1 MVDLEPVKY
10 QKRTNIGEHN
20 QIVDKVNEIIT
31 VMNDSDLEGLTGIS
45 DRVDTLETEMETAQT
60 DITGLDT
67 RLDTV
72 ESDIQGIDTEITGL
86 NEHVVNSVEVSKG
99 AATGQISVSVGF
111 ESAEPVS
118 GSGSVNLSDVAK
130 ASTLAFAPSADSVAI
145 SLGVVEGTPK
155 TTNLP
160 VASATQAGVLKA
172 SDYAK
177 IGEPY
182 ELPIASA
189 DTLGGIKVG
198 ANLSITPEG
207 VLSASGGGG
216 GAGEITSVV
225 VESSDLGLTVGVNG
239 VNSDPEPVK
248 YLDAETMVVGTESP
262 PASGNFVSGIKMGGG
277 FGNDVVIGAN
287 VPSVGGSPT
296 LRISGGD
303 YDAITRVDILNVDGL
318 EVKNNSNR
326 LAVGGSNL
334 ALASEIP
341 DTSGFLTKTDA
352 DADYQPKGS
361 YLTSVP
367 VAGSAIGGVK
377 NGGNVVVDGS
387 GNMNVTIP
395 DVSGFITETEADSKY
410 QPKGNYLTSV
420 PVAGS
425 AIGGVKNGGNVVVD
439 GSGNMNVTIPD
450 VSGFITET
458 EADSKYQPK
467 GSYLTSVPIG
477 GASIGGVKNGG
488 NVTINADGTMNA
500 KASGGLTR
508 TVIAFD
514 GKDDFLNKF
523 ESCANYDMI
532 EFEVLGNHQYVINQN
547 SVFTVLKRETITPVL
562 SGNGPLISQ
571 DDNIYYTVVYIEVNT
586 AANIIYIN
594 YFDSKNQ
601 QIYSVAL
608 TSSDSLVCYGNII
621 HYE

>member
-20 QIVDKVNEIIT
+20 QIVDKVNEVIT
-31 VMNDSDLEGLTGIS
+31 VINDSDLEGLTGIS

-72 ESDIQGIDTEITGL
+72 ESNIQGIDTEITGL

-111 ESAEPVS
+111 ESADPVS

-130 ASTLAFAPSADSVAI
+130 ASTLAFTPSADGVAI

-160 VASATQAGVLKA
+160 VASASQAGVLKA

-216 GAGEITSVV
+216 GAGEITNVV

-239 VNSDPEPVK
+239 VNSDPEPVA

-326 LAVGGSNL
+326 LAVGGNNL

-410 QPKGNYLTSV
+410 QPKG
-420 PVAGS
+420 
-425 AIGGVKNGGNVVVD
+425 
-439 GSGNMNVTIPD
+439 
-450 VSGFITET
+450 
-458 EADSKYQPK
+458 
-467 GSYLTSVPIG
+467 SYLTSVPIG
-477 GASIGGVKNGG
+477 GTAIGGVKNGG
-488 NVTINADGTMNA
+488 SVTINADGTMNV

-508 TVIAFD
+508 TIVPFNGYADFASKMETTNVYDEIMFTFLGSAQSSITNYTIFKIL
-514 GKDDFLNKF
+514 GKTPNGFL
-523 ESCANYDMI
+523 S
-532 EFEVLGNHQYVINQN
+532 GGGVINVASKDYPICYASYLSYGGDISI
-547 SVFTVLKRETITPVL
+547 SVYYFNDILKNARFDESSISSIT
-562 SGNGPLISQ
+562 
-571 DDNIYYTVVYIEVNT
+571 
-586 AANIIYIN
+586 
-594 YFDSKNQ
+594 
-601 QIYSVAL
+601 
-608 TSSDSLVCYGNII
+608 GNII
-621 HYE
+621 KYS

>member
-1 MVDLEPVKY
+1 MVELEPVKY

-20 QIVDKVNEIIT
+20 QIVDKVNEVIT
-31 VMNDSDLEGLTGIS
+31 VINDSDLEGLTGIS
-45 DRVDTLETEMETAQT
+45 DRVDTLETEIETVNADVTELTTDLGLANNAIDDLETRVDTVESDIDTAQT

-72 ESDIQGIDTEITGL
+72 ESDIQDIDTEITGL

-130 ASTLAFAPSADSVAI
+130 ASTLAFTPSADGVAI
-145 SLGVVEGTPK
+145 SLGVVEGSPK

-172 SDYAK
+172 SDYVK

-239 VNSDPEPVK
+239 VNSDPESVK

-277 FGNDVVIGAN
+277 FGNDIVIGAN

-410 QPKGNYLTSV
+410 QPKG
-420 PVAGS
+420 
-425 AIGGVKNGGNVVVD
+425 
-439 GSGNMNVTIPD
+439 
-450 VSGFITET
+450 
-458 EADSKYQPK
+458 
-467 GSYLTSVPIG
+467 SYLTSVPIG
-477 GASIGGVKNGG
+477 GTNIGGVKNGG
-488 NVTINADGTMNA
+488 NVTINADGTMDAEASGTDKWRIETYTDLNLFKNGLDSINNA
-500 KASGGLTR
+500 KMIRVSVNFAVTGNELGIYPQDETFQISSIIEYIPTSYFHSASAFAMSIETYSFPLDENAKSVIFGMYLYDNNLNISIINADGGL
-508 TVIAFD
+508 IMSD
-514 GKDDFLNKF
+514 
-523 ESCANYDMI
+523 
-532 EFEVLGNHQYVINQN
+532 QYVRDLNYNDFKGII
-547 SVFTVLKRETITPVL
+547 E
-562 SGNGPLISQ
+562 
-571 DDNIYYTVVYIEVNT
+571 YYLN
-586 AANIIYIN
+586 
-594 YFDSKNQ
+594 
-601 QIYSVAL
+601 
-608 TSSDSLVCYGNII
+608 
-621 HYE
+621 

>member
-1 MVDLEPVKY
+1 MVELEPVKY

-20 QIVDKVNEIIT
+20 QIVDKVNEVIT
-31 VMNDSDLEGLTGIS
+31 VINNSDLEGLTGIS
-45 DRVDTLETEMETAQT
+45 DRVNTLETEMETANADITELTTDLGLANNAIDDLDTRVDTVESDIDTAQT

-72 ESDIQGIDTEITGL
+72 ESDIQNIDTEITGL

-111 ESAEPVS
+111 ESASPVS

-130 ASTLAFAPSADSVAI
+130 ASTLAFTPSADGVAI

-155 TTNLP
+155 STNLP
-160 VASATQAGVLKA
+160 VASASQAGVLKA
-172 SDYAK
+172 SDYVK
-177 IGEPY
+177 IGKPY

-239 VNSDPEPVK
+239 VNSDPEPVA
-248 YLDAETMVVGTESP
+248 YLDAETMVVGTETP
-262 PASGNFVSGIKMGGG
+262 PASGNFVSGITMGGG
-277 FGNDVVIGAN
+277 FGNDIVIGAN

-318 EVKNNSNR
+318 EVKNNANR

-410 QPKGNYLTSV
+410 QPKGSYLTSI
-420 PVAGS
+420 PIGGTN
-425 AIGGVKNGGNVVVD
+425 IGGVKNGGNV
-439 GSGNMNVTIPD
+439 
-450 VSGFITET
+450 
-458 EADSKYQPK
+458 K
-467 GSYLTSVPIG
+467 
-477 GASIGGVKNGG
+477 
-488 NVTINADGTMNA
+488 INADGTMNSS
-500 KASGGLTR
+500 ASGKT
-508 TVIAFD
+508 
-514 GKDDFLNKF
+514 
-523 ESCANYDMI
+523 
-532 EFEVLGNHQYVINQN
+532 
-547 SVFTVLKRETITPVL
+547 VFTGDISEVMYVKVDRIMVERDITIVLCGAPQSITYTFVSIPKGEYGGGISSVYILNNDVARIYMDPNGDFYIKTSTATMFTDARQNKLESGVL
-562 SGNGPLISQ
+562 STGEYR
-571 DDNIYYTVVYIEVNT
+571 IY
-586 AANIIYIN
+586 
-594 YFDSKNQ
+594 
-601 QIYSVAL
+601 L
-608 TSSDSLVCYGNII
+608 G
-621 HYE
+621 

>member
-1 MVDLEPVKY
+1 MVELEPVKY

-20 QIVDKVNEIIT
+20 QIVDKVNEIVT
-31 VMNDSDLEGLTGIS
+31 VINDSDLEGMTGIS
-45 DRVDTLETEMETAQT
+45 DRVDTLETEMGTVQT

-72 ESDIQGIDTEITGL
+72 ESDIQNIDTEITGL
-86 NEHVVNSVEVSKG
+86 NENVVNSVEVSKG

-111 ESAEPVS
+111 ESAEDVS
-118 GSGSVNLSDVAK
+118 GSGTVNLSDVAK
-130 ASTLAFAPSADSVAI
+130 ASTLAFTPSADGVAI
-145 SLGVVEGTPK
+145 SLGVVEGSPK

-160 VASATQAGVLKA
+160 VASASQAGVLKA

-182 ELPIASA
+182 ELPVASA

-239 VNSDPEPVK
+239 VNSDPEPVA
-248 YLDAETMVVGTESP
+248 YLDSETMVVGIESP
-262 PASGNFVSGIKMGGG
+262 PMSGNFTAGIKMGGG
-277 FGNDVVIGAN
+277 FGNDITLGAN
-287 VPSVGGSPT
+287 VPSIGGSPT
-296 LRISGGD
+296 FRISGGD
-303 YDAITRVDILNVDGL
+303 SDAITRVDVLNVDGL
-318 EVKNNSNR
+318 EVTNNSNR
-326 LAVGGSNL
+326 LAVGGNNL
-334 ALASEIP
+334 ALVSEIP
-341 DTSGFLTKTDA
+341 DTSGFLTKTEA

-395 DVSGFITETEADSKY
+395 DVSQFITES
-410 QPKGNYLTSV
+410 
-420 PVAGS
+420 
-425 AIGGVKNGGNVVVD
+425 
-439 GSGNMNVTIPD
+439 
-450 VSGFITET
+450 

-467 GSYLTSVPIG
+467 GSYLTSVPIGGANIGGVKNGGNVVIDGNGNMNVNIPIG

-500 KASGGLTR
+500 EASGGVTR
-508 TVIAFD
+508 NLIESW
-514 GKDDFLNKF
+514 DDLSTALAIRGAIGGFTANTLLGTSITCNFAVYSNSLIISTGYLWDTSGIQGYILNMDDTGFMTYITTENKV
-523 ESCANYDMI
+523 AT
-532 EFEVLGNHQYVINQN
+532 EVVSTAEDFRGC
-547 SVFTVLKRETITPVL
+547 
-562 SGNGPLISQ
+562 
-571 DDNIYYTVVYIEVNT
+571 YI
-586 AANIIYIN
+586 
-594 YFDSKNQ
+594 
-601 QIYSVAL
+601 
-608 TSSDSLVCYGNII
+608 
-621 HYE
+621 

>member
-1 MVDLEPVKY
+1 MVELEPVKY

-20 QIVDKVNEIIT
+20 QIVDKVNEVIT
-31 VMNDSDLEGLTGIS
+31 VINDSDLEGLTGIS
-45 DRVDTLETEMETAQT
+45 DRVGTLE
-60 DITGLDT
+60 
-67 RLDTV
+67 
-72 ESDIQGIDTEITGL
+72 TEITGL

-111 ESAEPVS
+111 ESAEDVS
-118 GSGSVNLSDVAK
+118 GSGTVNLADVAK
-130 ASTLAFAPSADSVAI
+130 ASTLAFTPSADGVAV
-145 SLGVVEGTPK
+145 SLGVVEGSPK
-155 TTNLP
+155 ATNLP
-160 VASATQAGVLKA
+160 VASASQAGVLKA

-239 VNSDPEPVK
+239 VNSDPEPVV

-262 PASGNFVSGIKMGGG
+262 PASGNFVSGITMGGG
-277 FGNDVVIGAN
+277 FGNDIVIGAN

-326 LAVGGSNL
+326 LAAGGSNL
-334 ALASEIP
+334 ALVSEIP
-341 DTSGFLTKTDA
+341 DTSGFLTKTEA
-352 DADYQPKGS
+352 DSDYQPKGS

-367 VAGSAIGGVK
+367 VAGTAIGGVK

-395 DVSGFITETEADSKY
+395 DVSQFITETD
-410 QPKGNYLTSV
+410 
-420 PVAGS
+420 
-425 AIGGVKNGGNVVVD
+425 
-439 GSGNMNVTIPD
+439 
-450 VSGFITET
+450 
-458 EADSKYQPK
+458 ADSKYQPK

-488 NVTINADGTMNA
+488 NVTINADGTMDVE
-500 KASGGLTR
+500 ASGSVLR
-508 TVIAFD
+508 THEETTVEQFYTIIASLGKRFINIIFKGTVTEVGDYSNVTISVGINSPAQPYDNGAFSIPAFGYIELD
-514 GKDDFLNKF
+514 GKYYQVLECDLN
-523 ESCANYDMI
+523 NR
-532 EFEVLGNHQYVINQN
+532 
-547 SVFTVLKRETITPVL
+547 LKIWYLDGTGEK
-562 SGNGPLISQ
+562 G
-571 DDNIYYTVVYIEVNT
+571 YTVPTDT
-586 AANIIYIN
+586 AIN
-594 YFDSKNQ
+594 YIAWITQ
-601 QIYSVAL
+601 
-608 TSSDSLVCYGNII
+608 
-621 HYE
+621 

>member
-262 PASGNFVSGIKMGGG
+262 PASGNIVSGIKMGGG
-277 FGNDVVIGAN
+277 FGNDIVIGAN

-367 VAGSAIGGVK
+367 VAG
-377 NGGNVVVDGS
+377 N
-387 GNMNVTIP
+387 
-395 DVSGFITETEADSKY
+395 
-410 QPKGNYLTSV
+410 
-420 PVAGS
+420 

-532 EFEVLGNHQYVINQN
+532 EFEVLGNHQYVINEN

-608 TSSDSLVCYGNII
+608 TSSDSLICYGNII

>member
-1 MVDLEPVKY
+1 MVEIQPFKY
-10 QKRTNIGEHN
+10 QKDTNIDEHN
-20 QIVDKVNEIIT
+20 QMVDKINEIVDVI
-31 VMNDSDLEGLTGIS
+31 NDSDLEGLTGIES
-45 DRVDTLETEMETAQT
+45 RVDSLEDDLSAVSSTVSSQGTA
-60 DITGLDT
+60 ISAL
-67 RLDTV
+67 
-72 ESDIQGIDTEITGL
+72 ESDVQNINNEITGL
-86 NEHVVNSVEVSKG
+86 NQTVVNGVTVNKG
-99 AATGQISVSVGF
+99 ATTGGITVGVEF
-111 ESAEPVS
+111 EDHTPITKD
-118 GSGSVNLSDVAK
+118 GTVNLTDVAK
-130 ASTLAFAPSADSVAI
+130 ASGFALTPSATGVAYSI
-145 SLGVVEGTPK
+145 GVVEGTPK
-155 TTNLP
+155 TGNLP
-160 VASATQAGVLKA
+160 VASATQAGIIKA
-172 SDYAK
+172 EDFAK

-182 ELPIASA
+182 ELPVASA

-239 VNSDPEPVK
+239 VNSDPEPVA

-277 FGNDVVIGAN
+277 FGNDIVIGAN

-352 DADYQPKGS
+352 DADYQPKGT

-367 VAGSAIGGVK
+367 VAGNAIGGVK

-395 DVSGFITETEADSKY
+395 DVSGFITETEAD
-410 QPKGNYLTSV
+410 L
-420 PVAGS
+420 
-425 AIGGVKNGGNVVVD
+425 
-439 GSGNMNVTIPD
+439 
-450 VSGFITET
+450 
-458 EADSKYQPK
+458 KYQPK

-477 GASIGGVKNGG
+477 GTNIGGVKNGG

-500 KASGGLTR
+500 EASGGVLR
-508 TVIAFD
+508 THEETTVTQFYTIIASL
-514 GKDDFLNKF
+514 GKRF
-523 ESCANYDMI
+523 I
-532 EFEVLGNHQYVINQN
+532 
-547 SVFTVLKRETITPVL
+547 
-562 SGNGPLISQ
+562 
-571 DDNIYYTVVYIEVNT
+571 
-586 AANIIYIN
+586 NIIFKGTVTGGSDYNNVTISVGINTPAQPYDNGAFSIPAFGYIALDDKYCQVLECDLNNRLKIWYLDGTKEKGYVVPTNTTIN
-594 YFDSKNQ
+594 Y
-601 QIYSVAL
+601 IAWL
-608 TSSDSLVCYGNII
+608 I
-621 HYE
+621 

>member
-31 VMNDSDLEGLTGIS
+31 VINDSDLEGLTGIS

-72 ESDIQGIDTEITGL
+72 ESDIQDIDTEITGL

-130 ASTLAFAPSADSVAI
+130 ASTLAFTPSADGVAI

-160 VASATQAGVLKA
+160 VASASQAGVLKA

-216 GAGEITSVV
+216 GAGEITNVT

-239 VNSDPEPVK
+239 VNSDPEPIA

-277 FGNDVVIGAN
+277 FGNDILIGAN

-318 EVKNNSNR
+318 EVKNNANR
-326 LAVGGSNL
+326 LAVGGNNL
-334 ALASEIP
+334 ALVSEIP
-341 DTSGFLTKTDA
+341 DTTGFLTKTDA

-410 QPKGNYLTSV
+410 QPKG
-420 PVAGS
+420 
-425 AIGGVKNGGNVVVD
+425 
-439 GSGNMNVTIPD
+439 
-450 VSGFITET
+450 
-458 EADSKYQPK
+458 
-467 GSYLTSVPIG
+467 SYLTSVPIG
-477 GASIGGVKNGG
+477 GTSIGGVKNGG
-488 NVTINADGTMNA
+488 NVTINADGTMDA
-500 KASGGLTR
+500 KTSGGLTR
-508 TVIAFD
+508 TIVPFNGYADFASKMETTNVYDEIMFTFLGSAQSYITNYTIFKIL
-514 GKDDFLNKF
+514 GKTPNGFL
-523 ESCANYDMI
+523 S
-532 EFEVLGNHQYVINQN
+532 GGGVINVASKDYPICYASYLSYGGDISI
-547 SVFTVLKRETITPVL
+547 SVYYFNDILKNARFDESSISSIT
-562 SGNGPLISQ
+562 
-571 DDNIYYTVVYIEVNT
+571 
-586 AANIIYIN
+586 
-594 YFDSKNQ
+594 
-601 QIYSVAL
+601 
-608 TSSDSLVCYGNII
+608 GNII
-621 HYE
+621 KYS

>member
-20 QIVDKVNEIIT
+20 QIVDKVNEVIT
-31 VMNDSDLEGLTGIS
+31 VINDSDLEGLTGIS
-45 DRVDTLETEMETAQT
+45 DRVDTLETEMGTVQT

-111 ESAEPVS
+111 ESAKPVS

-130 ASTLAFAPSADSVAI
+130 ASTLAFTPSADGVAI

-160 VASATQAGVLKA
+160 VASASQAGVLKA

-239 VNSDPEPVK
+239 VNSDPEPVA

-262 PASGNFVSGIKMGGG
+262 PMSGNFVSGIKMGGG
-277 FGNDVVIGAN
+277 FGNDIVIGAN

-318 EVKNNSNR
+318 EVKNNANR
-326 LAVGGSNL
+326 LAVGGNNL

-367 VAGSAIGGVK
+367 VAGSSIGGVK
-377 NGGNVVVDGS
+377 NGGNVVVDGN

-425 AIGGVKNGGNVVVD
+425 SIGGVKNGGNVVVD
-439 GSGNMNVTIPD
+439 GNGNMNVNI
-450 VSGFITET
+450 
-458 EADSKYQPK
+458 
-467 GSYLTSVPIG
+467 PIG

-500 KASGGLTR
+500 EASGGLTR
-508 TVIAFD
+508 TIVPFNGYADFASKMETTNVYDEIMFTFLGSAQSSITNYTIFKIL
-514 GKDDFLNKF
+514 GKTPNGFL
-523 ESCANYDMI
+523 S
-532 EFEVLGNHQYVINQN
+532 GGGVINVASKDYPICYASYLSYGGDISI
-547 SVFTVLKRETITPVL
+547 SVYYF
-562 SGNGPLISQ
+562 N
-571 DDNIYYTVVYIEVNT
+571 DNIKN
-586 AANIIYIN
+586 AK
-594 YFDSKNQ
+594 FDE
-601 QIYSVAL
+601 
-608 TSSDSLVCYGNII
+608 SSILSITGNII
-621 HYE
+621 KYS

>member
-1 MVDLEPVKY
+1 MVELEPVKY

-45 DRVDTLETEMETAQT
+45 DRVDTLETEMKTVNSDVTELTTDLGLANNAIDDLETRIDTVESEIDTAQT

-111 ESAEPVS
+111 ESAEDLS
-118 GSGSVNLSDVAK
+118 GSGSVNMSDVAK
-130 ASTLAFAPSADSVAI
+130 ASTLAFTPSANGVAV
-145 SLGVVEGTPK
+145 SLGVVEGSPK
-155 TTNLP
+155 ATNLP
-160 VASATQAGVLKA
+160 VASASQAGVLKA

-239 VNSDPEPVK
+239 VNSDPEPVA

-262 PASGNFVSGIKMGGG
+262 PASGNFVSGITMGGG
-277 FGNDVVIGAN
+277 FGNDIVIGAN

-326 LAVGGSNL
+326 LAVGGNNL
-334 ALASEIP
+334 ALVSEIP
-341 DTSGFLTKTDA
+341 DTSGFLTKTEA
-352 DADYQPKGS
+352 DEDYQPKGS

-387 GNMNVTIP
+387 GNMNVAIP
-395 DVSGFITETEADSKY
+395 DVSQFITETEADSKY
-410 QPKGNYLTSV
+410 QPKGNYLTS
-420 PVAGS
+420 
-425 AIGGVKNGGNVVVD
+425 I
-439 GSGNMNVTIPD
+439 
-450 VSGFITET
+450 
-458 EADSKYQPK
+458 
-467 GSYLTSVPIG
+467 PIG

-488 NVTINADGTMNA
+488 NVTIETDGTMNTSPTQFDNYA
-500 KASGGLTR
+500 DNEA
-508 TVIAFD
+508 VI
-514 GKDDFLNKF
+514 DFLNAHSKYIMF
-523 ESCANYDMI
+523 ITVSKPTSPFVNITCIIGPYSNN
-532 EFEVLGNHQYVINQN
+532 LGMYSAMGTMSGETNGTINMVEKKNKQLTFYTEDGN
-547 SVFTVLKRETITPVL
+547 VYTTTDLDSVMA
-562 SGNGPLISQ
+562 
-571 DDNIYYTVVYIEVNT
+571 T
-586 AANIIYIN
+586 ALHW
-594 YFDSKNQ
+594 D
-601 QIYSVAL
+601 
-608 TSSDSLVCYGNII
+608 
-621 HYE
+621 

>member
-1 MVDLEPVKY
+1 MVELEPVKY

-31 VMNDSDLEGLTGIS
+31 VMNDSDLEGMTGIT
-45 DRVDTLETEMETAQT
+45 DRVDTLETEMETVNADVTELTTDLGLANNAIDDLDARVDTVQT

-86 NEHVVNSVEVSKG
+86 NEHIVNSVGVSKG

-130 ASTLAFAPSADSVAI
+130 ASTLAFTPSADGVAI
-145 SLGVVEGTPK
+145 SLGVVEGSPK
-155 TTNLP
+155 STNLP
-160 VASATQAGVLKA
+160 VASTTQAGVLKA

-239 VNSDPEPVK
+239 VNSDPEPVR

-262 PASGNFVSGIKMGGG
+262 PASGNLVSGITMGGG
-277 FGNDVVIGAN
+277 FGNDIVIGAN

-318 EVKNNSNR
+318 EVKNNSDR

-341 DTSGFLTKTDA
+341 DTSGFLTKTEA
-352 DADYQPKGS
+352 DSKYQPKGS

-367 VAGSAIGGVK
+367 VAG
-377 NGGNVVVDGS
+377 
-387 GNMNVTIP
+387 
-395 DVSGFITETEADSKY
+395 
-410 QPKGNYLTSV
+410 TS
-420 PVAGS
+420 
-425 AIGGVKNGGNVVVD
+425 IGGVKNGGNVVVD

-500 KASGGLTR
+500 LGGSEIEFRIFNDTNELETILNEDYTNPNLYRTIILTGTVTGELGTEYSFSGSLLIDIKRNYQSILMECYPISAVITGTIYKISLSLEKRASTGYSAR
-508 TVIAFD
+508 TVST
-514 GKDDFLNKF
+514 L
-523 ESCANYDMI
+523 
-532 EFEVLGNHQYVINQN
+532 
-547 SVFTVLKRETITPVL
+547 P
-562 SGNGPLISQ
+562 SGYIVKWRGI
-571 DDNIYYTVVYIEVNT
+571 IRYYRTE
-586 AANIIYIN
+586 
-594 YFDSKNQ
+594 
-601 QIYSVAL
+601 
-608 TSSDSLVCYGNII
+608 
-621 HYE
+621 